1 MHIILTVQQV
11 SSFLKRAMTKWE
23 KEMAT
28 HSRVLAWRI
37 PGTVE
42 PDGLLYMG
50 LQRIQL
56 KQLSSSSMTNDL
68 DCPLV
73 FKKLLYSE

>member
-1 MHIILTVQQV
+1 MGEENGNPLQGSCLEQ
-11 SSFLKRAMTKWE
+11 A
-23 KEMAT
+23 
-28 HSRVLAWRI
+28 

-56 KQLSSSSMTNDL
+56 KRLSSSSSSSMTNDL